1 MSGRGEQMTETK
13 GEMSPRLQARIAGAF
28 YLVSVVTAVFSE
40 FIFRGRLGFF
50 AAVVVPVSCYIAV
63 VLLLYGIFRAVN
75 KRLSWVFVFF
85 GLAGLVCEA
94 LHLQTRGM
102 NLGMVF
108 HGFYCVVLGFLMLR
122 STFLP
127 RILGVLMAFAGL
139 VWLLYLLPPLA
150 LHLAPYNTA
159 VGLAGEALPM
169 LWLLAMGVNA
179 EQWHEQAAAIGKR
192 PNRGA
197 AAGGA

>member
-1 MSGRGEQMTETK
+1 MSSRDEEMTETK

-28 YLVSVVTAVFSE
+28 YLVSVVTAVFAE
-40 FIFRGRLGFF
+40 FIFHGRLGFF

-63 VLLLYGIFRAVN
+63 VLLLYGIFRVVK

-85 GLAGLVCEA
+85 GLAGLLCEA
-94 LHLQTRGM
+94 LQLQTRGV

-127 RILGVLMAFAGL
+127 RILGVPMAVAGL
-139 VWLLYLLPPLA
+139 VWLLYLLPALA
-150 LHLAPYNTA
+150 HRLAPYNTA

-169 LWLLAMGVNA
+169 LWLLVMGVN
-179 EQWHEQAAAIGKR
+179 EERWREQAAATGKR

-197 AAGGA
+197 GVGG